1 MAYIKSHSNYV
12 LKKKHQNLTNGGSVF
27 ERDITTIGGLN
38 QFAPGQKPIYRSGN
52 FIITVNK
59 DLSLTKEYGSSDWV
73 KNGDAENW
81 TSENITPI
89 TSSTEDTNQ
98 IVLKQDCYSLR
109 DFAYYGSCSELIRS
123 SMTDI
128 INKFPG
134 ELYSPSI
141 EGKGVKIFTKHQGE
155 DVPLTPFENEEYFLF
170 DNPFNINL
178 HDKHVEE
185 TITMQNP
192 LRYFANEGCNHFE
205 ILKNNTNC
213 DVFSFDVYQRNVCI
227 KGGKHIASITIK
239 DVNGSIITLEV
250 VQNNIGELYY
260 LTTSQYLDIH
270 IRPKKEHLQAFY
282 KDLDM
287 FQRIILNPYSTPKY
301 SALFEVI
308 EPTSQGYSSRLQ
320 RFTFPISYG
329 GYNLAV
335 NNQIY
340 ASYVDSL
347 STVAA
352 FYDEMYSDNFYRSM
366 THEAIKNFDWTY
378 SREYTSGEEEENIIG
393 GTRLQKALRLL
404 GRAFDEVKLHADAIG
419 HCNQITYDDKN
430 NLPNYFLSDALDIE
444 GWDVKNIYPF
454 IQEGNLYPENTT
466 LKIKPYKTSQK
477 PYFISEGYKRT
488 DASTKYSAYTYNSE
502 WSKTP
507 VVHSRIKQFS
517 TENEYSMNDV
527 NNHFMKMLKL
537 NSKHLW
543 RHKGTIDG
551 IEMILSMFGLKSDRF
566 VERKENSRWG
576 AAIDDGQDHIVDYKI
591 TEYVVTTNGIDISK
605 PLTSLSDN
613 KLTINDINKRKLV
626 PYDTDDYRNGIYH
639 DYQGLLVRKNG
650 DKLYP
655 YYSHD
660 MIIDGNPYYQMNG
673 GWLHKLYHFNEKDEI
688 VLKDSTTSTLRDI
701 GSVNTIKD
709 LMKVPYNQLSDNQ
722 VFEVKDRNTLCVII
736 DGEVYDLQQEVH
748 NGTTRYFFKVFINNG
763 ATRVGR
769 TAYRDKITVSSL
781 SGKTTYNLREFENGT
796 PIKIYVSEDNKTIV
810 AVQDGANINNI
821 VFCEN
826 GNIVEKLGETLEGKT
841 KYFQILKKRK
851 KNTFGGEGWKQ
862 VSQEDEVY
870 KKLSITKNY
879 FKGNNPHNTHL
890 RDDMGNEYFRYL
902 DQIFKYA
909 LDNKLF
915 DKRCWKNETEYW
927 EDLAKLRDVGF
938 DDVWSDSQ
946 GICEDIE
953 KSESTKIEYFE
964 DGDIPDSIIN
974 TKRVVLEF
982 GEHLYHEKNKDIT
995 KYIDQVVLHYLTQ
1008 MLPSNVILEVIYRGY
1023 EKPAPIPPSPPQ
1035 PEPEPITSI
1044 TKYYTFTVEPSRVGA
1059 NGGDVSLNATLYTQT
1074 TVTHPNGESETVT
1087 EDIDITTEVNWE
1099 CNGSSFTPSNNM
1111 YKIGVNDS
1119 TSEKDFKFTTQF
1131 DGVELS
1137 GSNVVT
1143 VIQDGAEEKEP
1154 VIETEEYYTF
1164 DVQPREVESNGG
1176 SVILSATLVT
1186 ITTVTPHNGTPTTSE
1201 TKSSITKDVVWYCNG
1216 IEYGTNKES
1225 YNISEN
1231 TTQQDKEFTFNAI
1244 YSNVS
1249 CKTNPITVKQKKM
1262 EEVWGDVE
1270 ITLSNSYGPD
1280 ITFQQ
1285 RGSISIVKMV
1295 QKSNLNNIR
1304 TMSNYDFDIEHNGK
1318 WGVHNG
1324 LKIDSIDDNNRTCVV
1339 SLNRDYYIV
1348 EQEEQVSIYFYYNQ
1362 DGVTHYGVCTLMA
1375 HVDLNGD
1382 NVIA

>member
-12 LKKKHQNLTNGGSVF
+12 LKKKHQNLANGGSVF

-52 FIITVNK
+52 FIITINK

-81 TSENITPI
+81 TSENISPI
-89 TSSTEDTNQ
+89 TSSTEDTNK

-123 SMTDI
+123 SITDI

-134 ELYSPSI
+134 ELYSPQHPSEENGLGI
-141 EGKGVKIFTKHQGE
+141 PVYTKYNERQIRLGPNKNNGEGSDPNG
-155 DVPLTPFENEEYFLF
+155 DYFLF

-178 HDKHVEE
+178 HDLYVEE
-185 TITMQNP
+185 SITSQNP
-192 LRYFANEGCNHFE
+192 LRYFANEGYSNFE
-205 ILKNNTNC
+205 LFVGDSETPSKITKW
-213 DVFSFDVYQRNVCI
+213 DVVLRNECVN
-227 KGGKHIASITIK
+227 GGLYLADITIEGLQG
-239 DVNGSIITLEV
+239 NIINLYAI
-250 VQNNIGELYY
+250 QDNLGQLYY
-260 LTTSQYLDIH
+260 LYGGKTGGDMNIH

-282 KDLDM
+282 KGLDM

-378 SREYTSGEEEENIIG
+378 SREYASGEEEENIIG

-454 IQEGNLYPENTT
+454 IQEGDLFPENTT
-466 LKIKPYKTSQK
+466 LKITPYKTSQI
-477 PYFISEGYKRT
+477 PYFIGGGYT
-488 DASTKYSAYTYNSE
+488 SGSATTKYSAYTYNSE

-551 IEMILSMFGLKSDRF
+551 IEMILSMFGLRSDRF
-566 VERKENSRWG
+566 VGKKENSRWVKSV
-576 AAIDDGQDHIVDYKI
+576 DKDHSYDYKI
-591 TEYVVTTNGIDISK
+591 TEYVVKTDGIDISN
-605 PLTSLSDN
+605 PLSGLSNDN
-613 KLTINDINKRKLV
+613 LTINEINKRKLV

-639 DYQGLLVRKNG
+639 DYQGLPVRLNG
-650 DKLYP
+650 NKLYP

-673 GWLHKLYHFNEKDEI
+673 GWMHKLYHFNEKDEI
-688 VLKDSTTSTLRDI
+688 ILKDSTTSTLRDI

-709 LMKVPYNQLSDNQ
+709 LMKIPYNQLSDNQ

-748 NGTTRYFFKVFINNG
+748 GESIRYFFKVFINNS

-781 SGKTTYNLREFENGT
+781 SGKTTYNLREFENGA

-826 GNIVEKLGETLEGKT
+826 GNIVEKLGETSEGKT
-841 KYFQILKKRK
+841 KYFQIIKKRK

-890 RDDMGNEYFRYL
+890 RDDMGNEYFKYL

-946 GICEDIE
+946 GICKDIN

-964 DGDIPDSIIN
+964 DDYIPDSIIN

-982 GEHLYHEKNKDIT
+982 GKHLYSEDNKDVT
-995 KYIDQVVLHYLTQ
+995 KYIDQVVLHYLEQ

-1023 EKPAPIPPSPPQ
+1023 EKPAPTPPSPPQ
-1035 PEPEPITSI
+1035 PEPEPKPDPITSI
-1044 TKYYTFTVEPSRVGA
+1044 TKYYTFTVEPSRLGT

-1074 TVTHPNGESETVT
+1074 TVTDSDGKSETATSDRDITKEVSWSCNGET
-1087 EDIDITTEVNWE
+1087 
-1099 CNGSSFTPSNNM
+1099 FTPSGNK
-1111 YKIGVNDS
+1111 YKIGANES
-1119 TSEKDFKFTTQF
+1119 TSERDFKFTTSYN
-1131 DGVELS
+1131 GVKLS
-1137 GSNVVT
+1137 GLTEIIVK
-1143 VIQDGAEEKEP
+1143 QDSAEE
-1154 VIETEEYYTF
+1154 VIPDTTSVTKYYTF
-1164 DVQPREVESNGG
+1164 DVQPTKVESSGG
-1176 SVILSATLVT
+1176 SVAFSATLFT
-1186 ITTVTPHNGTPTTSE
+1186 ITTVTPHNGTPTSSKTE
-1201 TKSSITKDVVWYCNG
+1201 SSITNDVVWYCND
-1216 IEYGTNKES
+1216 EKYGTN
-1225 YNISEN
+1225 
-1231 TTQQDKEFTFNAI
+1231 
-1244 YSNVS
+1244 
-1249 CKTNPITVKQKKM
+1249 
-1262 EEVWGDVE
+1262 
-1270 ITLSNSYGPD
+1270 
-1280 ITFQQ
+1280 
-1285 RGSISIVKMV
+1285 
-1295 QKSNLNNIR
+1295 R
-1304 TMSNYDFDIEHNGK
+1304 TELF
-1318 WGVHNG
+1318 
-1324 LKIDSIDDNNRTCVV
+1324 
-1339 SLNRDYYIV
+1339 YI
-1348 EQEEQVSIYFYYNQ
+1348 
-1362 DGVTHYGVCTLMA
+1362 C
-1375 HVDLNGD
+1375 
-1382 NVIA
+1382 